1 MRAVVQRVQKAQV
14 FVDSRIVGRI
24 ERGLLVLLAVHKD
37 DKEDS
42 IARMGDKL
50 IALRIFADQDRKMNL
65 SVDEIG
71 GSVLVVSQFTL
82 YAETSKGSRPSF
94 IGSAQKEK
102 AIEYYDKL
110 IEYIKQRGTKVES
123 GEFAAMMEVEL
134 VNDGPVTI
142 ILDC

>member
-14 FVDSRIVGRI
+14 FVDNRIVGRI